1 MRAVL
6 VTPKKP
12 KSAHLGESPKPK
24 PQGKEC
30 LVRVLE
36 VGIDGTDRD
45 IDQARYGEAPAGE
58 KELILGH
65 ESLGEIVEGGSGLV
79 VAMVR
84 RPCPELCP
92 PCKNTQS
99 DFCTT
104 GHFTERGIK
113 GRHGYLAEFYAEVP
127 EYLIP
132 IPAEL
137 RDVAVLM
144 EPLSVVEKAFRNAQR
159 IQERLPWAPRR
170 VLITGAG
177 GIGTLAA
184 CLARLRGYETLVY
197 SRGAST
203 GAGDFIRS
211 QLSVKYV
218 SSDHQTLADVAREWG
233 EPDLM
238 IEATGASG
246 LVWAGA
252 DVLALNG
259 VLCMLSVTG
268 GNKSTQV
275 PADELNDRMVLG
287 NRVVFGSVNAERQ
300 DFEQGVKDLLEL
312 KRRWPDAVGRLITR
326 RLKLEQI
333 RTALD
338 DRPAGDLK
346 TILLIS

>member
-12 KSAHLGESPKPK
+12 KSAHIGEYAKPK

-36 VGIDGTDRD
+36 IGIDGTDRD
-45 IDQARYGEAPAGE
+45 IDQGRYGEAPQGAS
-58 KELILGH
+58 ELILGH

-92 PCKNTQS
+92 PCKNNQS

-144 EPLSVVEKAFRNAQR
+144 EPLSVVEKAFRNALR

-177 GIGTLAA
+177 GIGTLAS
-184 CLARLRGYETLVY
+184 CVARLRGYETLVY

-203 GAGDFIRS
+203 GAGDFIRN
-211 QLSVKYV
+211 QLSVQYV
-218 SSDHQTLADVAREWG
+218 STNQQTLADIAREWG
-233 EPDLM
+233 EPDLV

-246 LVWAGA
+246 LVWAAA

-259 VLCMLSVTG
+259 VVCMLSVTG
-268 GNKSTQV
+268 GHKSTPV
-275 PADELNDRMVLG
+275 PSDELNDHMVLG

-346 TILLIS
+346 TVLLT

>member
-6 VTPKKP
+6 VTPKKS
-12 KSAHLGESPKPK
+12 KSAHLGDAPKPK

-45 IDQARYGEAPAGE
+45 IDQGRYGEAPQGAS
-58 KELILGH
+58 ELILGH

-92 PCKNTQS
+92 ACKNNQS

-144 EPLSVVEKAFRNAQR
+144 EPLSVVQKAFRNAQR
-159 IQERLPWAPRR
+159 IQERLPWTLRR

-184 CLARLRGYETLVY
+184 CVARLRGYETLVY

-203 GAGDFIRS
+203 GAGDFIRD

-218 SSDHQTLADVAREWG
+218 SSAHQTLADVARDWG

-268 GNKSTQV
+268 GNKSTSV
-275 PADELNDRMVLG
+275 PSDELNDRMVLG

-312 KRRWPDAVGRLITR
+312 KRRWPAAVGRLITR

-346 TILLIS
+346 TVLTT